1 MSIRVKSQEAV
12 NTIVEIKDGF
22 TQVSSKSSKAI
33 DSKINDYIQV
43 LEKQK
48 SHGQLPK
55 VAYIPSKFS
64 LTCSSI
70 CQRINC
76 FSYCRFFNRET
87 TNIYITAQQDGS
99 VFVSRP
105 RSIAGLDSSDN
116 ELTNTSFF
124 IHLYDRFSDHLPYI
138 FPVALT
144 TLPEAIKTF
153 WETWNPNSTE
163 ELERGKAK
171 RLLKVLDEAEEVYKE
186 IRKEIMKKE
195 LLEKTGLTCSRLS
208 LSKSYSAEP
217 IRKEAQTATQQTF
230 FLQPEE
236 LMAARVESM
245 EPQCCTSSP
254 NVFVQSAQEQFELV
268 AEEKQRLD
276 YYVRSAED
284 LMQPALQ
291 ENFYQRVEPSS
302 EQEHIAIASAEQS
315 LEVSSSAIISSMRLT
330 LDPDKKYVNKK
341 GVYFEFSKIK
351 LIKDLLT
358 VSKCSK
364 STAQQIADEIE
375 TSIEHEV
382 TTQQLWN
389 RCLQLLQEKN
399 VQIKQLA
406 RSKLGDELADIY
418 HRMDLSD
425 VDDIPKEDFLAL
437 MEAKKTKTS
446 LQLCMKSTKRKTI
459 DKPRSIPEETVT
471 SRISEV

>member
-12 NTIVEIKDGF
+12 NTLVEIKDGF
-22 TQVSSKSSKAI
+22 TQVSSKSTKTI

-43 LEKQK
+43 LEEQK
-48 SHGQLPK
+48 RHGQLPK
-55 VAYIPSKFS
+55 VAYTPSKFS
-64 LTCSSI
+64 MTCSSI

-99 VFVSRP
+99 IFASRP

-171 RLLKVLDEAEEVYKE
+171 RLLKVLDEAEEVYRE

-195 LLEKTGLTCSRLS
+195 LLEKTGLICSRLS
-208 LSKSYSAEP
+208 LSKNYSAEP
-217 IRKEAQTATQQTF
+217 IRKEAQTAAPETF

-236 LMAARVESM
+236 QIATRVESI

-268 AEEKQRLD
+268 TEENQRLD
-276 YYVRSAED
+276 YERLSED
-284 LMQPALQ
+284 LKQSAVQ
-291 ENFYQRVEPSS
+291 ENFFQRVEPSW
-302 EQEHIAIASAEQS
+302 EQEHIAIASAEHS
-315 LEVSSSAIISSMRLT
+315 LEVSSPATISSKRHT

-375 TSIEHEV
+375 TWIDHEV
-382 TTQQLWN
+382 TTQQIWDH
-389 RCLQLLQEKN
+389 CLKLLQEKN
-399 VQIKQLA
+399 VQIKQLS
-406 RSKLGDELADIY
+406 RSRLGDELADIY
-418 HRMDLSD
+418 GRMELSD

-437 MEAKKTKTS
+437 IKAKKTKTS
-446 LQLCMKSTKRKTI
+446 LQLCMRSTKRKTI
-459 DKPRSIPEETVT
+459 DKPRSIPAETVT
-471 SRISEV
+471 VMISEV